1 MEIAS
6 SRLLPARVFCIA
18 LVLTLSLPMLAVAQE
33 TASQQAAPQQ
43 SRADRRVHHANREL
57 AARFTQARMS
67 EMVFDTYVRPHWLEG
82 SDRFWYSWEDS
93 SGKTYWI
100 VDPGAR
106 TKNPVFDNA
115 DMARQL
121 TLLTRDPYDKQ
132 NLPIEKLRWVND
144 NTAIQFDVISSE
156 DEVIEE
162 VEETEGDTQE
172 EKKAKPRKPKK
183 KVHHFEYDLG
193 TRQVRELDD
202 FEAPAEHPDWANV
215 SPDKQ
220 WVVFSRDHDLYMMSY
235 TEYEEWLDKEKAKKD
250 AGEDEDED
258 EDEDDE
264 GEDEEETDV
273 DEDIEEIRLTTDG
286 EEYYTYGRGGRGR
299 TDKEKEEHAGK
310 RDPAFVTWAQDSSK
324 FALTRSDRREVAK
337 LWVINAIAEPRPT
350 LETYAYDMPGE
361 ENVTQTEVWVFD
373 VAAQSGQ
380 KLDTELFKDQAINIF
395 SARRFPRP
403 DAEEPIATEWLS
415 PDSNRL
421 YWGRMSRDLKR
432 YDVVVTDL
440 TRGEST
446 VIIEERLNPYVET
459 QRLELLETGEMVWWS
474 ERDGWGHYYLYG
486 ADGTVI
492 RQLTR
497 GEFSGRG
504 VAGINEATRMLFFAA
519 NGMEDAEDPY
529 YRHLYKVSLDG
540 GRVTLLNQGDYDHV
554 GRMSESTG
562 YFVDG
567 YSRVNTVPASALMDA
582 DGEKVMDLE
591 SSDMTLLENAGYQF
605 PEPYRVKSA
614 DNVTDMYGVIYKPFD
629 FDETKQYPIIA
640 YVYPGPQTE
649 AVAKQFVTRAQNIHL
664 ANMGFIVVE
673 IGNRGGHPWRSK
685 WYHSYGYGDL
695 RDYGLAD
702 KKAAIEQLAMRY
714 DWIDADR
721 VGIFG
726 HSGGG
731 FMSTAAMLVYPD
743 FFKVA
748 VSSSGNH
755 ENQIYN
761 RWWSEKHHGVKEVTD
776 DEGKVSFEYD
786 IEKNSQL
793 AANLKGKLLL
803 TTGDIDNNVHPSLT
817 YRMAHALMKANKRF
831 DFFLFPG
838 ERHGY
843 RDNGEYWQWL
853 RADYFA
859 EHLLGDRA
867 GSVDILELN
876 REAAKQR

>member
-1 MEIAS
+1 MRSIAFRSFS
-6 SRLLPARVFCIA
+6 SRVFSVTLI
-18 LVLTLSLPMLAVAQE
+18 LTLCLPVLAAAQE
-33 TASQQAAPQQ
+33 QEMHGHGDNRVTTAT
-43 SRADRRVHHANREL
+43 RAL
-57 AARFTQARMS
+57 AERFTQARIS
-67 EMVFDTYVRPHWLEG
+67 EMMFDAYVQPRWLEG
-82 SDRFWYSWEDS
+82 SDRFWYTWEDS
-93 SGKTYWI
+93 SGKTFWI
-100 VDPGAR
+100 VDPAAPS
-106 TKNPVFDNA
+106 KNLIFDNA

-121 TLLTRDPYDKQ
+121 TLLTRDPYDTQ
-132 NLPIEKLRWVND
+132 NLPIDRIRWVDD
-144 NTAIQFDVISSE
+144 NSAIQFDVTSSE
-156 DEVIEE
+156 DEVIEDA
-162 VEETEGDTQE
+162 EETEETDGDTQE
-172 EKKAKPRKPKK
+172 ETKAPPQKPKK
-183 KVHHFEYDLG
+183 KVHHFEYDLS
-193 TRQVRELDD
+193 TRQVRELEDY
-202 FEAPAEHPDWANV
+202 EAPADHPNWANV

-220 WVVFSRDHDLYMMSY
+220 WVVFSRDHDLYMMGYS
-235 TEYEEWLDKEKAKKD
+235 EYEEWLDKEKAKKD
-250 AGEDEDED
+250 AGE
-258 EDEDDE
+258 EDDADDDDDAE
-264 GEDEEETDV
+264 SDV
-273 DEDIEEIRLTTDG
+273 DEVRLTTDG
-286 EEYYTYGRGGRGR
+286 EEYYTYGRGGRGS
-299 TDKEKEEHAGK
+299 TDTEKEENAGK
-310 RDPAFVTWAQDSSK
+310 RQPAFVMWAQDSSK
-324 FALTRSDRREVAK
+324 FSLVRADQREVAK

-361 ENVTQTEVWVFD
+361 ENVTQSEVWVFD
-373 VAAQSGQ
+373 IAAQSGE
-380 KLDTELFKDQAINIF
+380 KLDTEAFKDQAVNVY

-403 DAEEPIATEWLS
+403 DAEDPVATEWLS
-415 PDSNRL
+415 PDSNRF
-421 YWGRMSRDLKR
+421 YWGRISRDLKR

-440 TRGEST
+440 TTGTNT
-446 VIIEERLNPYVET
+446 VLIEERLNPYVEV
-459 QRLELLETGEMVWWS
+459 QRLELLDSGEMVWWS
-474 ERDGWGHYYLYG
+474 ERDGWGHYYLYS
-486 ADGTVI
+486 ADGTMV
-492 RQLTR
+492 RQLTQ

-504 VAGINEATRMLFFAA
+504 VAGIDQASRALFFTA
-519 NGMEDAEDPY
+519 NGMEGAEDPY
-529 YRHLYKVSLDG
+529 YRHLYSVGLDG
-540 GRVTLLNQGDYDHV
+540 GNPTLLNAGDYDHV
-554 GRMSESTG
+554 GRMSESTS

-567 YSRVNTVPASALMDA
+567 YSRVNTVPASALMDS

-591 SSDMTLLENAGYQF
+591 SADMTLLTQAGYQF
-605 PEPYRVKSA
+605 PEPYQVKSA
-614 DNVTDMYGVIYKPFD
+614 DSITDLFGVIYKPFD
-629 FDETKQYPIIA
+629 FDETKKYPIIA

-702 KKAAIEQLAMRY
+702 KKAAIEQLAMQH
-714 DWIDADR
+714 DWIDIDR

-776 DEGKVSFEYD
+776 ADGNVTFEYD

-817 YRMAHALMKANKRF
+817 YRMAHSLMKANKRF

-843 RDNGEYWQWL
+843 RENSEYWSWL

-859 EHLLGDRA
+859 EHLLGDDYDN
-867 GSVDILELN
+867 VDVTELN
-876 REAAKQR
+876 RVAAKSR

>member
-1 MEIAS
+1 MRSITSRALP
-6 SRLLPARVFCIA
+6 SRLFSIA
-18 LVLTLSLPMLAVAQE
+18 LILSLCVPLLAVAQE
-33 TASQQAAPQQ
+33 ESPHG
-43 SRADRRVHHANREL
+43 DNRVWTANRDL
-57 AARFTQARMS
+57 AERFTQARMS
-67 EMVFDTYVRPHWLEG
+67 EMVFDTYVQPRWLEG
-82 SDRFWYSWEDS
+82 SDRFWYTWEDS
-93 SGKTYWI
+93 SGKSFWI
-100 VDPGAR
+100 VDPAAPS
-106 TKNPVFDNA
+106 KNLIFDNA
-115 DMARQL
+115 EMARQL
-121 TLLTRDPYDKQ
+121 TLLTRDPYDTQ
-132 NLPIEKLRWVND
+132 NLPIDRIRWVND
-144 NTAIQFDVISSE
+144 NTAIQFDVTSSE

-162 VEETEGDTQE
+162 TEETDGDTQE
-172 EKKAKPRKPKK
+172 EAKAGPRKPKK
-183 KVHHFEYDLG
+183 KVHHFEYDLS
-193 TRQVRELDD
+193 TRQVRELEDY
-202 FEAPAEHPDWANV
+202 EAPADHPNWANI

-235 TEYEEWLDKEKAKKD
+235 TEYEEWLAKEKAKKD
-250 AGEDEDED
+250 AGE
-258 EDEDDE
+258 EDDAD
-264 GEDEEETDV
+264 DEAETDV
-273 DEDIEEIRLTTDG
+273 DEDIDEIRLTTDG
-286 EEYYTYGRGGRGR
+286 EEYYTYGRGGRGF
-299 TDKEKEEHAGK
+299 TDTEKEENAGK
-310 RDPAFVTWAQDSSK
+310 RQPAFVTWSQDSTK
-324 FALTRSDRREVAK
+324 FALQRADQRQVAK

-361 ENVTQTEVWVFD
+361 ENVTQTEIWVFD
-373 VAAQSGQ
+373 IAAQAGE
-380 KLDTELFKDQAINIF
+380 KIATEGFKDQSVNIF

-403 DAEEPIATEWLS
+403 DAEDPVATEWLS

-421 YWGRMSRDLKR
+421 YWGRISRDLKR

-440 TRGEST
+440 TTGTST
-446 VIIEERLNPYVET
+446 VLIEERLNPYVET
-459 QRLELLETGEMVWWS
+459 QRLELLDSGEMVWWS
-474 ERDGWGHYYLYG
+474 ERDGWGHYYLYA
-486 ADGTVI
+486 ADGTMT
-492 RQLTR
+492 RQITR

-504 VAGINEATRMLFFAA
+504 VAGIDQASRTLYFTA
-519 NGMEDAEDPY
+519 NGMEGAEDPY
-529 YRHLYKVSLDG
+529 YRHLYGVGLDG
-540 GRVTLLNQGDYDHV
+540 GQPTLLNAGDYDHV
-554 GRMSESTG
+554 GRMSESTSF
-562 YFVDG
+562 FVDG
-567 YSRVNTVPASALMDA
+567 YSRVNTVPASALMDS
-582 DGEKVMDLE
+582 DGEKIMDLE
-591 SSDMTLLENAGYQF
+591 SADMSLLENAGYQF
-605 PEPYRVKSA
+605 PEPYQVKSA
-614 DNVTDMYGVIYKPFD
+614 DNITDLYGVIYKPFD
-629 FDETKQYPIIA
+629 FDESKRYPIIA

-702 KKAAIEQLAMRY
+702 KKAAIEQLAMQY
-714 DWIDADR
+714 DWIDIDR

-776 DEGKVSFEYD
+776 ADGNVTFEYD
-786 IEKNSQL
+786 IDKNSQL

-843 RDNGEYWQWL
+843 RENSEYWQWL

-859 EHLLGDRA
+859 EHLLGDA
-867 GSVDILELN
+867 ADNVDVTELN
-876 REAAKQR
+876 RAAAKSR

>member
-1 MEIAS
+1 MRYAF
-6 SRLLPARVFCIA
+6 SRAALTRLFCLFVAGTLLLPAV
-18 LVLTLSLPMLAVAQE
+18 AVAQDD
-33 TASQQAAPQQ
+33 APQKGHG
-43 SRADRRVHHANREL
+43 DRRVHHANREL
-57 AARFTQARMS
+57 AARFTQAKMS
-67 EMVFDTYVRPHWLEG
+67 EMVFDTYVEPHWLEG
-82 SDRFWYSWEDS
+82 TDRFWYSWEDS
-93 SGKTYWI
+93 SGKTYWL
-100 VDPGAR
+100 VDPSAR
-106 TKNPVFDNA
+106 TRNPVFDNA

-121 TLLTRDPYDKQ
+121 TLLTRDPYDAQ
-132 NLPIEKLRWVND
+132 HLPIEKLRWVND
-144 NTAIQFDVISSE
+144 NTAIQFDVTSSE
-156 DEVIEE
+156 DEE
-162 VEETEGDTQE
+162 VETVEGEDQE
-172 EKKAKPRKPKK
+172 ETKARPAKPKK
-183 KVHHFEYDLG
+183 KVHHFEYSLSS
-193 TRQVRELDD
+193 RQVRELADY
-202 FEAPAEHPDWANV
+202 EAPAEHPDWADV
-215 SPDKQ
+215 SPNKE
-220 WVVFSRDHDLYMMSY
+220 WVVFSRDHDLYLMAYS
-235 TEYEEWLDKEKAKKD
+235 EYEEWLAKEKAKKD
-250 AGEDEDED
+250 AGEDDAA
-258 EDEDDE
+258 DDDAE
-264 GEDEEETDV
+264 KDDAESDV
-273 DEDIEEIRLTTDG
+273 DADIEEFRLTNDG
-286 EEYYTYGRGGRGR
+286 EEYYTYGRGGRGS
-299 TDKEKEEHAGK
+299 TDLEKEEQAGK
-310 RDPAFVTWAQDSSK
+310 RQPTFVMWSQDSSK
-324 FALTRSDRREVAK
+324 FALTRDDEREIGK
-337 LWVINAIAEPRPT
+337 LWVINAVAEPRPT
-350 LETYAYDMPGE
+350 LETYAYPMPGE
-361 ENVTQTEVWVFD
+361 ENVGTTELWVFD
-373 VAAQSGQ
+373 VAARSGQ
-380 KLDTELFKDQAINIF
+380 KLDIDGFKDQSVNIF

-421 YWGRMSRDLKR
+421 YWGRISRDLKR

-440 TRGEST
+440 STGVST
-446 VIIEERLNPYVET
+446 VLVEERLNPYVET

-474 ERDGWGHYYLYG
+474 ERDGWGHYYLLA
-486 ADGTVI
+486 ADGTVV
-492 RQLTR
+492 RQLTQ

-504 VAGINEATRMLFFAA
+504 VAGIDEAARMLFFTA
-519 NGMEDAEDPY
+519 NGMESAEDPY

-540 GRVTLLNQGDYDHV
+540 GRVTLLNAGDYDHV
-554 GRMSESTG
+554 GGMSESTR

-567 YSRVNTVPASALMDA
+567 YSRVNTAPANALMDA

-591 SSDMTLLENAGYQF
+591 SADMSLLETAGFQF
-605 PEPYRVKSA
+605 PEPYQVKSA
-614 DNVTDMYGVIYKPFD
+614 DNTTDLYGVIYKPFD

-702 KKAAIEQLAMRY
+702 KKAALEQLAMQHDY
-714 DWIDADR
+714 IDISR

-776 DEGKVSFEYD
+776 AEGNVTFEYD

-843 RDNGEYWQWL
+843 RENSEYWQWL

-859 EHLLGDRA
+859 EHLLGDRPS
-867 GSVDILELN
+867 SVDVNELN
-876 REAAKQR
+876 DAAPRR

>member
-1 MEIAS
+1 MGTPRL
-6 SRLLPARVFCIA
+6 RLLPARVFCVA
-18 LVLTLSLPMLAVAQE
+18 LVLTLCLPMLAVAQE
-33 TASQQAAPQQ
+33 ETPQRHGDQ
-43 SRADRRVHHANREL
+43 RVRHANRDL
-57 AARFTQARMS
+57 AARFTQAKMS

-82 SDRFWYSWEDS
+82 SDRFWYEWEDAT
-93 SGKTYWI
+93 GKTYWI

-144 NTAIQFDVISSE
+144 NTAIQFDVTSSE
-156 DEVIEE
+156 DEEAEE
-162 VEETEGDTQE
+162 VEETEGEGQE
-172 EKKAKPRKPKK
+172 EKKERPRKAKK

-193 TRQVRELDD
+193 TRQVRELAD
-202 FEAPAEHPDWANV
+202 FEAPADHPDWANV

-220 WVVFSRDHDLYMMSY
+220 WVVFSRGYDLYMMSY
-235 TEYEEWLDKEKAKKD
+235 SEYEEWLEKEKAKKD
-250 AGEDEDED
+250 AGEDEDD
-258 EDEDDE
+258 AEDD
-264 GEDEEETDV
+264 EETDV

-286 EEYYTYGRGGRGR
+286 EEYRNYGRSTYGW
-299 TDKEKEEHAGK
+299 TEQEKKENVGK
-310 RDPAFVTWAQDSSK
+310 RQSAFVRWSQDSGK
-324 FALTRSDRREVAK
+324 FALVVSDQREVDK
-337 LWVINAIAEPRPT
+337 LWVINAMAEPRPT
-350 LETYAYDMPGE
+350 LETYAYHMPGE
-361 ENVTQTEVWVFD
+361 ENASQQELWVFD
-373 VAAQSGQ
+373 VAAREGQ
-380 KLDTELFKDQAINIF
+380 QIDTAMFQDQVVNIY

-403 DAEEPIATEWLS
+403 DAEEPIASEWIS
-415 PDSNRL
+415 TDSNLL
-421 YWGRMSRDLKR
+421 YWGRHSRDRKR
-432 YDVVVTDL
+432 FDVVATDL
-440 TRGEST
+440 TTGENT
-446 VIIEERLNPYVET
+446 VLIEERMNPYAEV
-459 QRLELLETGEMVWWS
+459 QRLELLDTGEMVWWS

-486 ADGTVI
+486 ADGTMV
-492 RQLTR
+492 RQLTQ
-497 GEFSGRG
+497 GEYSGRS
-504 VAGINEATRMLFFAA
+504 VAGVDQESRTLFF
-519 NGMEDAEDPY
+519 NVTGGEETEDPY
-529 YRHLYKVSLDG
+529 YHHLYRVGLDG
-540 GRVTLLNQGDYDHV
+540 GAVTLLNEGNFDHRV
-554 GRMSESTG
+554 NMSESTG

-567 YSRVNTVPASALMDA
+567 YSRVNTAPMSALMDS

-591 SSDMTLLENAGYQF
+591 TSDMSLLENAGYQF

-614 DNVTDMYGVIYKPFD
+614 DNVTDMYGVMYKPFD
-629 FDETKQYPIIA
+629 FDETRKYPIIA
-640 YVYPGPQTE
+640 YVYPGPFTE

-664 ANMGFIVVE
+664 ANMGFIVIE
-673 IGNRGGHPWRSK
+673 ISNRGGHAWRSK

-702 KKAAIEQLAMRY
+702 KKAAIEQLAMQY
-714 DWIDADR
+714 DWIDIDR

-755 ENQIYN
+755 DNQIYN
-761 RWWSEKHHGVKEVTD
+761 SWWSEQHHGVKEVTD
-776 DEGKVSFEYD
+776 DEGNVTFEYD
-786 IEKNSQL
+786 IDDNIEL
-793 AANLKGKLLL
+793 ASNLKGKLLL

-843 RDNGEYWQWL
+843 RENSEYWQWL

-867 GSVDILELN
+867 SSVDILELN
-876 REAAKQR
+876 REAPQKR